1 MAAYERILLTGGAG
15 FVGSH
20 LATALCEAFP
30 DATRAMLLRPGETA
44 TRPSYETVV
53 ADLLDEAALDRL
65 VADLRPDLVVHLA
78 GQSSIGRAERAV
90 EQTWRVNF
98 HGAFGLG
105 SAVARRAPGAVVLF
119 ASSAAIYG
127 ATFRDGAPREDA
139 PLRPIDVYSRSKAA
153 AEGALADIL
162 GPESRLIVARP
173 VNHSGPGQRSRNFV
187 LASFAAQIAAIEAG
201 RAEPRI
207 KVGDLAKVRDFLDV
221 RDVVAAYMMLIHKA
235 RDLPER
241 VSTFNIAS
249 GDARS
254 IGSLLDELRTMSRA
268 AFEIEVDPHLLRP
281 SSIDIAIVACDASK
295 LRAATG
301 WRPRVSTREMLAALL
316 DQWREAEA
324 SGQA

>member
-20 LATALCEAFP
+20 LAAALCEAFP
-30 DATRAMLLRPGETA
+30 DATRAMLVRPGEA
-44 TRPSYETVV
+44 ANRESYETVV
-53 ADLLDEAALDRL
+53 ADLLDEAAVDRL
-65 VADLRPDLVVHLA
+65 VADLRPDLVLHLA
-78 GQSSIGRAERAV
+78 GQSSIGQAERAM

-105 SAVARRAPGAVVLF
+105 SSIARHAPGAVVLF

-162 GPESRLIVARP
+162 DPGSRLLIARP

-207 KVGDLAKVRDFLDV
+207 KVGVLSKPRAF
-221 RDVVAAYMMLIHKA
+221 RDVPDLVEAYMYLIRKA
-235 RDLPER
+235 RELPER

-254 IGSLLDELRTMSRA
+254 IGSLLEELRKMSRA
-268 AFEIEVDPHLLRP
+268 DFEVEVDPHLLRP
-281 SSIDIAIVACDASK
+281 SSIDISVVACDASK

-301 WRPRVSTREMLAALL
+301 WRPRYSTREMLAALL
-316 DQWREAEA
+316 DQWRAAEA
-324 SGQA
+324 SGRA

>member
-20 LATALCEAFP
+20 LATALSEAFP
-30 DATRAMLLRPGETA
+30 DATRAMLVRPGDTA
-44 TRPSYETVV
+44 TRPSYQTVA
-53 ADLLDEAALDRL
+53 ADLLDEAALERL

-105 SAVARRAPGAVVLF
+105 SAIARRAPGAVVLF

-127 ATFRDGAPREDA
+127 DTFREGAPREDA
-139 PLRPIDVYSRSKAA
+139 PLRPIDVYSRTKVA

-162 GPESRLIVARP
+162 DPDSRLIVARP
-173 VNHSGPGQRSRNFV
+173 VNHSGPGQRSRSFV

-207 KVGDLAKVRDFLDV
+207 KVGDLGKARDFLDV
-221 RDVVAAYMMLIHKA
+221 RDVVEAYMRLIHRA
-235 RDLPER
+235 RELPER

-254 IGSLLDELRTMSRA
+254 IGSLLDEFRDLSHA
-268 AFEIEVDPHLLRP
+268 PFEVEVDPDLIRP

-295 LRAATG
+295 LRAVTG
-301 WRPRVSTREMLAALL
+301 WRPRIPTREMLAALL
-316 DQWREAEA
+316 AQWREAEA
-324 SGQA
+324 SGRA